1 MRVTF
6 IAAAVAASL
15 GLAGAAAA
23 QNPNANDIINSLK
36 PTGNILGGTRG
47 IRPAKPA
54 GAPAATPAQKATAA
68 APAAQPVPAAPSENP
83 SVSLTVQFATASAEL
98 TPAAMHTLDEL
109 GKALSSETL
118 SKYHFRIEGHTDTVG
133 SRALNK
139 TLSERRAESVVA
151 YLEDKFHVTPDRLTA
166 IGMGENGLAVP
177 TGPQVPEARNR
188 RVVVV
193 NVGA

>member
-54 GAPAATPAQKATAA
+54 GAPAATPAPTQKATAA
-68 APAAQPVPAAPSENP
+68 APAAPETTAENP
-83 SVSLTVQFATASAEL
+83 SVSLTVQFATGSADL

-118 SKYHFRIEGHTDTVG
+118 AKYRFRIEGHTDTVG